1 MAFFGAY
8 MKIYWTKQKSDS
20 RELASAAHRLYR
32 GVPGSLCYNQNGRP
46 YFQDSDIKISISH
59 SGDIWLCVLG
69 EYEAGIDIERV
80 ADRDYIKI
88 AQRFFTEAESLFV
101 IRNGA
106 DGFFR
111 LWARKEAYVK
121 YTGLGI
127 SFGLGSFSLSDGNA
141 LADSYNDVIF
151 KEIDFGKDFKCAVC
165 ATKEAFDWTQIT
177 TEEMHI

>member
-1 MAFFGAY
+1 MAFFGVY
-8 MKIYWTKQKSDS
+8 MRIYWTKQKSDS
-20 RELASAAHRLYR
+20 IELAAAALKQYCGISDNLY
-32 GVPGSLCYNQNGRP
+32 YDENGKP
-46 YFQDSDIKISISH
+46 YFKNNDIKISISH
-59 SGDIWLCVLG
+59 SGGIWLCALG
-69 EYEAGIDIERV
+69 EHEVGIDIECV

-88 AQRFFTEAESLFV
+88 AQRFFTREESLFV
-101 IRNGA
+101 AQNGA

-111 LWARKEAYVK
+111 LWVRKEAYVK
-121 YTGLGI
+121 YIGTGI

-141 LADSYNDVIF
+141 LAGSYNDVIF